1 MHMVAKSF
9 LASTILAASAA
20 TALAAIYYHPLFNPK
35 KGGSVC
41 YARIYSDAFLK
52 KNPAVKLT
60 TISVERRNSVSDVTP
75 NSKKFVGI
83 KFGASTKSEN
93 YEALADCKPQ
103 GSVLSCQVEADGGS
117 FTIQKA
123 GKGAII
129 KTRRISVEGTF
140 KDLEIASKKGKAARS
155 FTLKGH
161 GKELCESVFD

>member
-1 MHMVAKSF
+1 MRFISKAV
-9 LASTILAASAA
+9 LASALVAVLPAA
-20 TALAAIYYHPLFNPK
+20 ALAAIYYHPMFNPK

-52 KNPAVKLT
+52 KNPDVKLT
-60 TISVERRNSVSDVTP
+60 TISLERRNSVSDVTP

-83 KFGASTKSEN
+83 KFGATTKSEN

-140 KDLEIASKKGKAARS
+140 KDLQIASKKGKAARS
-155 FTLKGH
+155 FTLQGH
-161 GKELCESVFD
+161 GKENCEAVFD